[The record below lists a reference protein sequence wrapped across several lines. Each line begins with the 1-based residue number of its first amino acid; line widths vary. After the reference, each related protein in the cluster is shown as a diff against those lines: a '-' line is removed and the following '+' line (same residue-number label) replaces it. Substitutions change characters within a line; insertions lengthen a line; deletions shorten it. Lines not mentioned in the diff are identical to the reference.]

1 MEVADQWRREWA
13 GTAEYGK
20 VTEGGVTRRI
30 ARAME
35 VLHASGPGARV
46 RVMRAAYHSSA
57 APGAPAASFM
67 LHSSRRVIS
76 SGYNLLESPTSPM
89 KPLEISSTPFES
101 SPEPHT
107 EAENYKVTEPDDFEI
122 SEPSKWR
129 GSTRGSSIRMPS
141 EESSSTDNASIID
154 LDSRLGRNLHRKYS
168 YDSENSEL
176 QFSSRNTSRNSPLL
190 DTPVTLSTLKYKSLL
205 NSSNDW
211 NSRRKSYSF
220 EDTSPLNE
228 TITHSNDILAMES
241 STDSG
246 ICKSTEIVNDQIDDN
261 SHSRYSYRDDRRTP
275 SNEESFKDWLSK
287 NRPTSHYRGTKFK
300 TYREHDIVVED
311 PSENNITVQSSGKV
325 CINLPITIEADSE
338 EYPKKHQLNEE
349 GDRKVKKV
357 EFCKTEVHFA
367 AESGKVNIIATDEK
381 PPPSNDFRKRRS
393 AFVPMQDMK
402 EKPMITL
409 FGDKHDFPSING
421 VGAPLNI
428 SGSEFGESDENTA
441 ATKSILK
448 NKIPKPKPYLLGENM
463 EFGMADDHVNNDASN
478 DSVLSAVSLVNK
490 QLKSDNYFKPEVKPM
505 FPRETDDSILKPTPL
520 RTTKAGP
527 TKEDSLK
534 REKPVVTN
542 IKISKATE
550 NSIEDVKSKFNSLHV
565 TPSQRKPKT
574 RQLRDSELTYFG
586 VDNSTKTNSYK
597 NKTQPK
603 SSPGRNDDVLENIF
617 QSVKLI
623 QQVANSVCSE
633 PDSDETPEYQNI
645 PLNMNYAPVPTP
657 RMRTNYEDK
666 PKEEIHE
673 IQVFQPVI
681 EKDSQVIKD
690 VTTRRT
696 RYRRQDEVMTTRS
709 ISAPPKSLKRD
720 AVEKSDQREH
730 QSPRTSS
737 RSIKEKKNVEKLN
750 SPNEHNSSDENPIYV
765 NLNVNIEKRNSL
777 DNRDIQKLKTNSL
790 NTRQRRTHKT
800 DTSKNKIESVADVT
814 SDLSKSR
821 IKERRSDS
829 GTDSSLRTKDSGNKD
844 SYSRSTYKDS
854 LSRRAEKSDRI
865 RQAGDNRGKLH
876 EEQNI
881 SERVRK
887 SREDK
892 RSKEHKSTME
902 NKEHRSKSLQRPSSK
917 VSEETSRDKSRDV
930 SDAKKSDHR
939 KSSLDRNHHV
949 DSSRKRNSS
958 RDKSTKESIKP
969 SQKDDSSYTVL
980 IPSISSKNNAKDYS
994 TKTNS
999 KSRDSR
1005 REYVIN
1011 YDDKNGTVSSICKIT
1026 PSLGTP
1032 KRKKTTKEI
1041 FRDSQNDKPFKN
1053 KSVHKIAP
1061 RK

>member
-76 SGYNLLESPTSPM
+76 SGYNLLESPSSPI
-89 KPLEISSTPFES
+89 KPLEISSTPFDS

-107 EAENYKVTEPDDFEI
+107 EVENYKVTEPDDFEI

-129 GSTRGSSIRMPS
+129 GSTKGSSIRMPS

-228 TITHSNDILAMES
+228 TITHSNDTLAMES

-246 ICKSTEIVNDQIDDN
+246 ICKSTEVVNDQMDDN
-261 SHSRYSYRDDRRTP
+261 SHTRYLYREDRKTT

-300 TYREHDIVVED
+300 TYREHDIVMED

-325 CINLPITIEADSE
+325 CINLPITLEADSE

-349 GDRKVKKV
+349 GDRRVKKV

-393 AFVPMQDMK
+393 AFVPMQDMM

-409 FGDKHDFPSING
+409 FGDKNDFSSING
-421 VGAPLNI
+421 VGAPLNA

-463 EFGMADDHVNNDASN
+463 AFGMSDDVMNNDASN

-490 QLKSDNYFKPEVKPM
+490 QLKSENYYKPEVKPM
-505 FPRETDDSILKPTPL
+505 YPRETDDSIQKPTAL

-534 REKPVVTN
+534 REKKVVAN
-542 IKISKATE
+542 IKISKTTE
-550 NSIEDVKSKFNSLHV
+550 SCIEDVKSKFNRLHV

-597 NKTQPK
+597 NKTQSK
-603 SSPGRNDDVLENIF
+603 SSLGRNDDVLENIF

-657 RMRTNYEDK
+657 RVRTNYEDK

-681 EKDSQVIKD
+681 EKESQVVKD

-696 RYRRQDEVMTTRS
+696 RYRRQDEVTTTRS
-709 ISAPPKSLKRD
+709 ISAPPKSLRRD
-720 AVEKSDQREH
+720 AVENSDQREH

-737 RSIKEKKNVEKLN
+737 RSIKEKKNSVEKLN
-750 SPNEHNSSDENPIYV
+750 STNERNSSDENPIYV

-777 DNRDIQKLKTNSL
+777 ENRDIKKLNTNSL
-790 NTRQRRTHKT
+790 NTRQRKTHKT
-800 DTSKNKIESVADVT
+800 DTSRNKNESVINVL
-814 SDLSKSR
+814 SDLSKSK

-844 SYSRSTYKDS
+844 SYSRSAYKDS

-865 RQAGDNRGKLH
+865 RQAGDYKGKLH
-876 EEQNI
+876 EEHNT

-892 RSKEHKSTME
+892 FPKEHKSIME
-902 NKEHRSKSLQRPSSK
+902 NKDHRSKSLQRPSSK
-917 VSEETSRDKSRDV
+917 VSEETSRDLV
-930 SDAKKSDHR
+930 KKSDHP
-939 KSSLDRNHHV
+939 KSSLDRIHGG

-969 SQKDDSSYTVL
+969 SQKDDLSYTVL
-980 IPSISSKNNAKDYS
+980 IPSIQSKNNTKDYS

-999 KSRDSR
+999 KTRDSR
-1005 REYVIN
+1005 RKYVIN

-1041 FRDSQNDKPFKN
+1041 FRDGQNDKTFKN
-1053 KSVHKIAP
+1053 NNVHKIAP